1 MVCPNCES
9 NNTLRL
15 AGEYN
20 SCVQCGYEDYT
31 SIARPK
37 YKSNGLHYKARYD
50 GDVESQGSVTVDVYL
65 KKRERETSTK
75 PMITPH
81 CPFDQRTMVLQRTGD
96 VAKYKCYS
104 GHIVYLRTDKE
115 GNFLWN

>member
-50 GDVESQGSVTVDVYL
+50 GSVESQGPVTVDVYL
-65 KKRERETSTK
+65 KKRERETSTQ

-81 CPFDQRTMVLQRTGD
+81 CPFDQRAMIRQKNGSIN
-96 VAKYKCYS
+96 KYRCYS

>member
-1 MVCPNCES
+1 MGCPNCES

-50 GDVESQGSVTVDVYL
+50 GDVESQAKVFKSNTLHKGFGP
-65 KKRERETSTK
+65 KKDNVRFNLNIIFRIE
-75 PMITPH
+75 
-81 CPFDQRTMVLQRTGD
+81 
-96 VAKYKCYS
+96 
-104 GHIVYLRTDKE
+104 
-115 GNFLWN
+115 